1 MLSRKEVSI
10 AWRECNQKGFSRMSG
25 GLFLQ
30 TVGEM
35 KKEWWW
41 NDEEEE
47 KLNNI
52 CLHLFFG
59 MYEVEDDDI
68 FLLTDTGI
76 DPIYIASFEDLLFEL
91 EGMVEEEYDEE

>member
-1 MLSRKEVSI
+1 MLKRDEVVF
-10 AWRECNQKGFSRMSG
+10 AWKKCNEEGFSRMSG

-30 TVGEM
+30 TVGDM

-47 KLNNI
+47 KLNEI
-52 CLHLFFG
+52 CLSLSRG
-59 MYEVEDDDI
+59 MYAAEDDDV

-76 DPIYIASFEDLLFEL
+76 DPIYISSLALLFEEL
-91 EGMVEEEYDEE
+91 KGMVEEDDEE